1 MEDKIDPG
9 LSDSQNI
16 VFISWDDLGKEQKQA
31 PSFCINVPRSLSAPC
46 SSFAQAL
53 GSLDRWASVA
63 GTGSQRDRAG
73 VSECRAGR
81 LL

>member
-1 MEDKIDPG
+1 M
-9 LSDSQNI
+9 
-16 VFISWDDLGKEQKQA
+16 FISWDDLGKEQKQA
-31 PSFCINVPRSLSAPC
+31 PSFSINVPRSLS
-46 SSFAQAL
+46 FAQPV

-73 VSECRAGR
+73 VSEGRAGR